1 MLQATEKRPP
11 VHVQHAVE
19 DADTTLIHAAKHGD
33 LDAFEQLL
41 RRHQARVFRIA
52 RHITRSCEDA
62 EEIAQET
69 FLRAYQNLD
78 RFEER
83 SRFSTWLTRI
93 AVNTALMKIRK
104 RRGCEPVPPQE
115 NDAEDP
121 IVSPQE
127 IADWRPNPE
136 QLYGRHELRAIL
148 KGALASLPQSHS
160 TVFLL
165 RDVEGFSTKETA
177 EALGLTISTVKAR
190 LLRARLRL
198 RRRLSVHFALPKE
211 KESPRKRLRES
222 PIPASLTAAPL
233 IARNSAEVNH
243 DQNSCNR
250 QQVR

>member
-1 MLQATEKRPP
+1 MLQATEKQLP
-11 VHVQHAVE
+11 VHAQQIE
-19 DADTTLIHAAKHGD
+19 DADTTLVRAAKHGD
-33 LDAFEQLL
+33 MDAFEQLL

-52 RHITRSCEDA
+52 QNITRSCEDA

-69 FLRAYQNLD
+69 FLKVYQNLG

-93 AVNTALMKIRK
+93 AVNTALMKVRK
-104 RRGCEPVPPQE
+104 RRGCETVPSHE

-136 QLYGRHELRAIL
+136 QLYGRRELRAIL
-148 KGALASLPQSHS
+148 TGALATLPQSYS

-165 RDVEGFSTKETA
+165 QDVEGFSTKDTA
-177 EALGLTISTVKAR
+177 EALGLTITAVKAR
-190 LLRARLRL
+190 LMRARLQL
-198 RRRLSVHFALPKE
+198 RERLSMHFALPKE
-211 KESPRKRLRES
+211 KEYPGKR
-222 PIPASLTAAPL
+222 PPASPVPASPTTALA
-233 IARNSAEVNH
+233 IHAEINRGRNSC
-243 DQNSCNR
+243 SR